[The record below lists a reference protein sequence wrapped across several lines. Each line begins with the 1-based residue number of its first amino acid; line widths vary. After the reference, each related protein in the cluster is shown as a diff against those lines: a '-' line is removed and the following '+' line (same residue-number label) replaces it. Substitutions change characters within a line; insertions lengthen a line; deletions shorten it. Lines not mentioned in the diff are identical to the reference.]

1 MKQSMSTKISIIGAG
16 SAVFSLSMIR
26 DLCLTPNLQGSEV
39 SFMDID
45 QGRLDAA
52 HRLCQRFADEVGI
65 ALNLTKTTNRRA
77 SLAGADFV
85 INTALVSGHRAM
97 KEGWA
102 VARKHG
108 YRFGGS
114 YFIVHDEA
122 FWVNYYQYVL
132 WEEIIRDMTE
142 ICPDAWHLLVGNP
155 VLAGVTFMGR
165 KYPEHKVVGLCH
177 GHSGIYHLAREL
189 GLEREKITFEVPGV
203 NHFIWLTKFYHE
215 GEDAF
220 PLIDRWIAEK
230 APAYWA
236 DAATR
241 MVWGPRPLTST
252 GVSASFP
259 SVTRAIPAAVR
270 GPGGTMLTQRP
281 SGSGRKTQPNGTRG
295 TS

>member
-1 MKQSMSTKISIIGAG
+1 
-16 SAVFSLSMIR
+16 
-26 DLCLTPNLQGSEV
+26 
-39 SFMDID
+39 
-45 QGRLDAA
+45 
-52 HRLCQRFADEVGI
+52 
-65 ALNLTKTTNRRA
+65 
-77 SLAGADFV
+77 
-85 INTALVSGHRAM
+85 
-97 KEGWA
+97 
-102 VARKHG
+102 
-108 YRFGGS
+108 
-114 YFIVHDEA
+114 
-122 FWVNYYQYVL
+122 
-132 WEEIIRDMTE
+132 MTE

-177 GHSGIYHLAREL
+177 GHGGIYHLAREL

-236 DAATR
+236 ECGNSDGL
-241 MVWGPRPLTST
+241 GPKAIDLYQRF
-252 GVSASFP
+252 GVFP
-259 SVTRAIPAAVR
+259 IGTRAAQAVR
-270 GPGGTMLTQRP
+270 GPGGITPTRRP